1 MRRAAIVLLALAP
14 LVAAACTSGGDG
26 ANDATAASPAQGA
39 DGQDGAGDGGDTDA
53 NGTDGD
59 GGAGSTSTSVASAGS
74 APVTSAAMPA
84 VDPEQC
90 EDVPDPRAHPLG
102 EMPTVLRPCSVPSEL
117 QVNVIH
123 EGVGRG
129 AENGDTLI
137 VDYTGVLSDTGDLF
151 DTSYLRGIPF
161 DFVLGR
167 GGVILGWDIGLLGT
181 SAGEVVKLDVPGDLA
196 YANNPPSDEITADAA
211 LTFVVEVRAVV
222 PPTSAEDAPLDL
234 LVDPSDGATVVGVV
248 DQVVGDGPPILTG
261 DTAVVHVLL
270 VRGDNL
276 TVLLNTWEQSDPLQ
290 VVMAENQSLPGV
302 ITGLEGATVG
312 TTRVITIPPDQ
323 AFGPAG
329 EPGLGLPPGV
339 DLIVVAEVM
348 GVY

>member
-1 MRRAAIVLLALAP
+1 VRRAAIVLLALTP
-14 LVAAACTSGGDG
+14 LVAAACTSGDDGTNEAAPDAAAQGDD
-26 ANDATAASPAQGA
+26 ANDAN
-39 DGQDGAGDGGDTDA
+39 DG
-53 NGTDGD
+53 NDGD
-59 GGAGSTSTSVASAGS
+59 GGTAGAGAGSDGSTSTSVATSGS

-123 EGVGRG
+123 EGTGRA

-137 VDYTGVLSDTGDLF
+137 VDYTGVLSDNGNLF

-196 YANNPPSDEITADAA
+196 YANNPPSDDIPADAA

-222 PPTSAEDAPLDL
+222 PPTSAEEAPLDL
-234 LVDPSDGATVVGVV
+234 LVGPSDGATVVGVV
-248 DQVVGDGPPILTG
+248 DQVVGDGPPIQAG

-290 VVMAENQSLPGV
+290 VVMADNQSLPGV

-312 TTRVITIPPDQ
+312 TTRVITIPPDE
-323 AFGPAG
+323 AFGPEG

-339 DLIVVAEVM
+339 DLIVVAEVV

>member
-1 MRRAAIVLLALAP
+1 VRRAAIVLLALTP
-14 LVAAACTSGGDG
+14 LAIAACTSGGQPSG
-26 ANDATAASPAQGA
+26 AATRATGPA
-39 DGQDGAGDGGDTDA
+39 DTDA
-53 NGTDGD
+53 DTDSDTDTAGD
-59 GGAGSTSTSVASAGS
+59 DAGDPGSTSTSAAPEGS
-74 APVTSAAMPA
+74 APVTSAAMPV
-84 VDPEQC
+84 VDPAQC
-90 EDVPDPRAHPLG
+90 EDVPDPREHPLG

-123 EGVGRG
+123 DGAGRA

-137 VDYTGVLSDTGDLF
+137 VDYTGVLSETGDLF
-151 DTSYLRGIPF
+151 DTSYLRGVPF

-196 YANNPPSDEITADAA
+196 YADTPPSDDIPADAA

-222 PPTSAEDAPLDL
+222 PPTSAEEAPLDL
-234 LVDPSDGATVVGVV
+234 LVDPSEGATVVGVV
-248 DQVVGDGPPILTG
+248 DQAVGDGRAILEG
-261 DTAVVHVLL
+261 DTAVVHMLL

-276 TVLLNTWEQSDPLQ
+276 TVMLNTWEQSDPLQ
-290 VVMAENQSLPGV
+290 VVMAEGQSLPGL
-302 ITGLEGATVG
+302 ITGLAGATVG
-312 TTRVITIPPDQ
+312 STRVITIPPDQ
-323 AFGPAG
+323 AFGPDG
-329 EPGLGLPPGV
+329 EPGLGLPAGV